1 MKIGRPKPWG
11 NITGTLTIGEHNPG
25 IVFKQ
30 KKSRTF
36 ERDYF
41 YETNSFCESL

>member
-11 NITGTLTIGEHNPG
+11 KVTGTLTIGEHNPG

-30 KKSRTF
+30 KKIPNFRTGQF
-36 ERDYF
+36 
-41 YETNSFCESL
+41 L